1 MKFRSLAPLAAV
13 AMLVGAPIFAANAAT
28 TPSKPAA
35 AKSAK
40 HVKHLKKSAKPE
52 TSKTN

>member
-28 TPSKPAA
+28 STKPAA
-35 AKSAK
+35 EKPAK
-40 HVKHLKKSAKPE
+40 HVKHSKKTTKTE